1 MNNRC
6 QLHRGFFML
15 RPCEQ
20 PALQMC
26 TNCAR
31 PVCADHLSPQAEL
44 PRCVECAAQESQET
58 DDTSYDNDWTYSQ
71 RTRYHSTN
79 TTHSHYDDSDYDSF
93 SSTGEDEEQAEA
105 DDPEADFSDS

>member
-1 MNNRC
+1 MTNRC
-6 QLHRGFFML
+6 QLQRGFFML

-20 PALQMC
+20 TALQTC
-26 TNCAR
+26 AQCAR

-71 RTRYHSTN
+71 RSRYHSTY
-79 TTHSHYDDSDYDSF
+79 TTTHYDDNDYDSF
-93 SSTGEDEEQAEA
+93 SSTGEGEEQAEA